1 LFEKCAKVG
10 NNSSY
15 TLSQTFPLQQ
25 VAYTID
31 EICAMKKTVQVI
43 LSKSWQKTLTS
54 LTKSTLNQSL
64 ISQASNIL

>member
-43 LSKSWQKTLTS
+43 LSKSWQK
-54 LTKSTLNQSL
+54 NF
-64 ISQASNIL
+64 NITYQVYLKPIVN